1 MKEKRI
7 LGGRKE
13 VRVATAQAAPV
24 FMDKEKT
31 IEKVSGLMAEAA
43 KGGAQLVVFPETFIP
58 TYPAWYTGGWES
70 QPREWAPYMVALQD
84 NAVVVGSRDTEA
96 LGEAA
101 RAANIYAAIG
111 INELDD
117 RTGSR
122 TVYNTLIFMGPD
134 GKVLGRHRKLMPTYT
149 ERTYWGWGD
158 ASDLFVLDTDIGRI
172 GGLICGEN
180 MMILLKAA
188 MMHRGEEFHIAV
200 WPGAWSAHGKTS
212 LMDPETDTLGGTCPI
227 YPVIRSYAL
236 ESQCFVLS
244 CGGIL
249 RREDIPENWD
259 YLHQGQHLNY
269 AAAVGGSAIVN
280 PMGRYMAGPSL
291 GEETILYADCHANQ
305 LKLAKVIFDCLGH
318 YTRWDAVQL
327 KVRTE
332 PWTPD
337 GSEGRTHL
345 PEVPREDLKR
355 ISQEWEI
362 DVDQLEGILQD
373 LSRSPAGG
381 KITT

>member
-212 LMDPETDTLGGTCPI
+212 LMDPETDTLE
-227 YPVIRSYAL
+227 VLRSYGETVGADPAVWSFGRL
-236 ESQCFVLS
+236 E
-244 CGGIL
+244 
-249 RREDIPENWD
+249 
-259 YLHQGQHLNY
+259 
-269 AAAVGGSAIVN
+269 
-280 PMGRYMAGPSL
+280 
-291 GEETILYADCHANQ
+291 
-305 LKLAKVIFDCLGH
+305 
-318 YTRWDAVQL
+318 
-327 KVRTE
+327 
-332 PWTPD
+332 TPA
-337 GSEGRTHL
+337 
-345 PEVPREDLKR
+345 
-355 ISQEWEI
+355 
-362 DVDQLEGILQD
+362 LQD
-373 LSRSPAGG
+373 LLDLLGVKRIPSKGTLMHSMRILVLDGAGQIVHVE
-381 KITT
+381 KDNNWEQEALLAQVQAVSAPKQP

>member
-1 MKEKRI
+1 MKEKRL
-7 LGGRKE
+7 LGGREK
-13 VRVATAQAAPV
+13 VKVAVAQAAPV

-31 IEKVSGLMAEAA
+31 IEKVCGLIAEA
-43 KGGAQLVVFPETFIP
+43 GQNGAQLVVFPETFIP

-70 QPREWAPYMVALQD
+70 RPREWAPYMVALQD

-96 LGEAA
+96 LGEAT
-101 RAANIYAAIG
+101 RGANIYAAIG

-122 TVYNTLIFMGPD
+122 TVYNTLLFLGPE

-158 ASDLFVLDTDIGRI
+158 ASDLLVLDTDIGRI

-188 MMHRGEEFHIAV
+188 MMHKGEEFHIAV
-200 WPGAWSAHGKTS
+200 WPGAWAGHGRET
-212 LMDPETDTLGGTCPI
+212 LMDPETDAQGGTCPI

-249 RREDIPENWD
+249 RQEDIPEKWQH
-259 YLHQGQHLNY
+259 LHESHHLNY

-280 PMGRYMAGPSL
+280 PMGRYMAGPSF
-291 GEETILYADCHANQ
+291 GEEALLYADCHANQ

-327 KVRTE
+327 RVRKG
-332 PWTPD
+332 PWTPEVVEA
-337 GSEGRTHL
+337 GPRPL
-345 PEVPREDLKR
+345 EVPQEELRR

-362 DVDQLEGILQD
+362 EMDRLEGILEE

-381 KITT
+381 T